1 MNVYIQINIWNCRN
15 FSSIYLAIFDL
26 FFNVSTI
33 FFGSKKGRV
42 EIVDLFQRIDC
53 NELLDNFKCDCLLL
67 ALLEQIYNIDNS

>member
-1 MNVYIQINIWNCRN
+1 MYQQ
-15 FSSIYLAIFDL
+15 F
-26 FFNVSTI
+26 